1 MNKKIYLIVFLAMIS
16 LPFVGMLWYRT
27 DMTIEKRYA
36 RAFPSVIKEE
46 KWNMQ
51 FFSELT
57 DYFSDYFAYRQ
68 ELATVDAVIKSR
80 VFQVSN
86 NDKVIVGKDK
96 WLFFEETKDDYLGRN
111 VLSGRGVHN
120 CAKVLALLQEG
131 AGRQGCK
138 FLFVPAPNKN
148 SLYPEYM
155 PDRYVKE
162 STENS
167 YSLLKKEMEKQQV
180 DFVDLKE
187 AFGKQNTVMY
197 HKLDTHWNNE
207 GAAFAGGQILE
218 HIGKEYVDYSNEA
231 YQVLNCFSGD
241 LWGMLYPKW
250 NRLDEN
256 VIYDRQHIYE
266 YCNDA
271 DTTED
276 MFIETSCQGK
286 DGALVMFRDSFG
298 NALLPF
304 LADEYGAAFFTKAV
318 PYDWSLIRQYEA
330 DTVILELT
338 ERHIASLQQEIPIM
352 QGPERDIE
360 GKVTKILQSDTSVN
374 IAEQGEYY
382 VVYGVLD
389 SRYVEKNADILIS
402 VERNGKKRI
411 FEAFPAAYGLNG
423 GAGYEDYQYGIYLD
437 KNVIGT
443 KDCGLEVIA
452 GRDGEYYSLQKISIY
467 NGEKGE

>member
-16 LPFVGMLWYRT
+16 LPLVGMLWYRT
-27 DMTIEKRYA
+27 DMTVEKRYA
-36 RAFPSVIKEE
+36 RAFPSVIKED

-80 VFQVSN
+80 IFHVSN
-86 NDKVIVGKDK
+86 NEKVIVGKDK

-111 VLSGRGVHN
+111 LLSDRGVHN

-131 AGRQGCK
+131 AGRQGCQ
-138 FLFVPAPNKN
+138 FLFVPVPNKN

-162 STENS
+162 STENN
-167 YSLLKKEMEKQQV
+167 YSLLKKEMENQQV

-187 AFGKQNTVMY
+187 AFGKQDAVMY

-207 GAAFAGGQILE
+207 GAAFASRQILE

-231 YQVLNCFSGD
+231 YQVLNSFPGD

-271 DTTED
+271 GTTED

-286 DGALVMFRDSFG
+286 NGSLVMFRDSFG

-318 PYDWSLIRQYEA
+318 PYDWSLVGQYEA

-338 ERHIASLQQEIPIM
+338 ERHIASLQQELPIM
-352 QGPERDIE
+352 QGPERGIE

-374 IAEQGEYY
+374 IAEQGEHC
-382 VVYGVLD
+382 VVYGILD
-389 SRYVEKNADILIS
+389 SRYVEEDSDILIS

-411 FEAFPAAYGLNG
+411 FEAFPAAYGVNG
-423 GAGYEDYQYGIYLD
+423 SEGYEDYQYGIYLD

-452 GRDGEYYSLQKISIY
+452 GRDGEYYSLQEISIY